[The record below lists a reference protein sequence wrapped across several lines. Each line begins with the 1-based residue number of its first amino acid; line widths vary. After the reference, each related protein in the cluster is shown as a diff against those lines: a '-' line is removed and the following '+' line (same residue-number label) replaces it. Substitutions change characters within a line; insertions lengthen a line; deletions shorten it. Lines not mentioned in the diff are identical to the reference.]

1 MSAYLAC
8 GVAGK
13 ALDVAERA
21 LLERLRPGGVVLFA
35 RNVGDREQL
44 RALTAE
50 LAALPSRPY
59 VGIDLEGGRVNRLQ
73 PLIGPLPAAAAAARA
88 GLPAVRALAEAAG
101 AACAHFG
108 IGVDFAPVLDVAR
121 PGGWLGGEARC
132 LGATEEDVR
141 IAAAAYLEG
150 LESLGVG
157 GCLKHYPGLGS
168 GAVDSHRELP
178 LLDEEA
184 EAESRVFHALMSP
197 GRAVMVAHALAP
209 SLEEAAAPASLS
221 RSVVGR
227 LRRRECG
234 PVIADDL
241 EMGALDQFGSIPER
255 AAAALAAGCDQVL
268 VCNAMDARAEVVA
281 HVETSARRDP
291 ALAASLRASRE
302 RVASYG
308 RGERAVVG
316 WERVLEL
323 AERARSLAGGG
334 A

>member
-1 MSAYLAC
+1 
-8 GVAGK
+8 
-13 ALDVAERA
+13 
-21 LLERLRPGGVVLFA
+21 
-35 RNVGDREQL
+35 
-44 RALTAE
+44 
-50 LAALPSRPY
+50 
-59 VGIDLEGGRVNRLQ
+59 
-73 PLIGPLPAAAAAARA
+73 
-88 GLPAVRALAEAAG
+88 
-101 AACAHFG
+101 
-108 IGVDFAPVLDVAR
+108 VAR

-132 LGATEEDVR
+132 LGAAEEDVR

-150 LESLGVG
+150 LESLGVA

-184 EAESRVFHALMSP
+184 DAESRVFHALMSP

-209 SLEEAAAPASLS
+209 SLGEATAPASLS
-221 RSVVGR
+221 RALVGR

-241 EMGALDQFGSIPER
+241 EMGALSEFGSIPER
-255 AAAALAAGCDQVL
+255 AAAALMAGCDQVL

-281 HVETSARRDP
+281 HVEASARRDP
-291 ALAASLRASRE
+291 ALAASRRVSRE

-308 RGERAVVG
+308 RGERASVS
-316 WERVLEL
+316 WEKVLEL
-323 AERARSLAGGG
+323 AERARSLAEGG